1 MKKTNGAAAVL
12 RRSWKMVS
20 PYRGKIYL
28 GAVCSILATGLSAI
42 SAYTLRVL
50 VDDILPMKRAEALW
64 PIQFVFIGAVLCS
77 SLMTVLQS
85 FLFAQAGEK
94 SQRDLRSRLFRRLLR
109 ADPLERQKK
118 TEAVAFSAIN
128 HQVDALSGI
137 LENGIPTILVS
148 VVDIAVTLG
157 IMFALDWRLTALSLP
172 VFPMIVLL
180 NAFMRRRVSAI
191 QRTYQVARR
200 DMTEV
205 LSDVTTGASTVE
217 TYRLEQYVSER
228 FDRGASMLAGK
239 SVHLSVLYRIMGL
252 ASWAMIM
259 VPYQAILYGV
269 GGSWLMAGTG
279 PTIGLLLIFA
289 NYTNHLVQ
297 PVMQLASV
305 SGSIGAAQNTFE
317 MLDEF
322 EDSLPE
328 KIQVRYSRPET
339 SLAASAEGL
348 TYAYPDR
355 EAPCIRDL
363 SFQIPKEQIA
373 VLWGKSGCGKS
384 TLLKIL
390 FGTLPLQNSEALRLD
405 ADSRWGYFPQ
415 DPHMLR
421 LTLREN
427 FRLADPEITDGAI
440 WDILQA
446 FSVEQTVRRYPEG
459 LDHVMRRS
467 EGELSLGEYRRVCL
481 AIFWSANF
489 DVMLLDEPTA
499 SLDAENIRFIAQ
511 ALGEL
516 RKERTLIVATH
527 EQALLPL
534 ADCTIRL

>member
-1 MKKTNGAAAVL
+1 M
-12 RRSWKMVS
+12 
-20 PYRGKIYL
+20 
-28 GAVCSILATGLSAI
+28 
-42 SAYTLRVL
+42 
-50 VDDILPMKRAEALW
+50 
-64 PIQFVFIGAVLCS
+64 
-77 SLMTVLQS
+77 
-85 FLFAQAGEK
+85 
-94 SQRDLRSRLFRRLLR
+94 
-109 ADPLERQKK
+109 
-118 TEAVAFSAIN
+118 
-128 HQVDALSGI
+128 
-137 LENGIPTILVS
+137 
-148 VVDIAVTLG
+148 
-157 IMFALDWRLTALSLP
+157 
-172 VFPMIVLL
+172 
-180 NAFMRRRVSAI
+180 
-191 QRTYQVARR
+191 
-200 DMTEV
+200 
-205 LSDVTTGASTVE
+205 
-217 TYRLEQYVSER
+217 
-228 FDRGASMLAGK
+228 
-239 SVHLSVLYRIMGL
+239 
-252 ASWAMIM
+252 
-259 VPYQAILYGV
+259 
-269 GGSWLMAGTG
+269 
-279 PTIGLLLIFA
+279 
-289 NYTNHLVQ
+289 
-297 PVMQLASV
+297 
-305 SGSIGAAQNTFE
+305 
-317 MLDEF
+317 
-322 EDSLPE
+322 
-328 KIQVRYSRPET
+328 
-339 SLAASAEGL
+339 

-363 SFQIPKEQIA
+363 SFEISKEQIT

-390 FGTLPLQNSEALRLD
+390 FGTLPLHDSEALRLD

-440 WDILQA
+440 WDILRA

-481 AIFWSANF
+481 AVFWSANF